1 MTGTGQQNQVVPPP
15 PATVA
20 RLGWRPICVT
30 IILGCALGFT
40 FSLWSNPDVFPLS
53 RSRSTY
59 WIIVDSET
67 KVRTRTNGTVRIQ
80 DDDSMGNIVPE
91 ANIRFFPF
99 NSDVPITLRFTNN
112 KYNWFHSCSGAV
124 SFMNEAEETITG
136 VEIRQ
141 YYKQEGCMEAHYG
154 MLKLMKTKDGS
165 AFMIDVFIRGSTGS
179 QPQWK
184 LIDKYMEELQAG
196 VRSNRQG
203 YGRIR
208 PPWQDLLERY
218 RSRRSLT

>member
-1 MTGTGQQNQVVPPP
+1 MTATGQQDQVVPPP
-15 PATVA
+15 QATTA
-20 RLGWRPICVT
+20 RLGWLPLCVT

-40 FSLWSNPDVFPLS
+40 LSLWSNPDVFPLS

-67 KVRTRTNGTVRIQ
+67 KVRTRTNGTVLIQ
-80 DDDSMGNIVPE
+80 DNSSTGNIVPQ
-91 ANIRFFPF
+91 ANVRYFPYSSGVPVAMRFA
-99 NSDVPITLRFTNN
+99 NN
-112 KYNWFHSCSGAV
+112 KYAWFHSCSGAV
-124 SFMNEAEETITG
+124 SFMNEPEETITG

-141 YYKQEGCMEAHYG
+141 YYTQEGCLAAHYG

-165 AFMIDVFIRGSTGS
+165 ALMIDVFIRGSAGS
-179 QPQWK
+179 QAQWK
-184 LIDKYMEELQAG
+184 LIDKYMEQLQAG

-218 RSRRSLT
+218 RSWRSLT

>member
-1 MTGTGQQNQVVPPP
+1 MIGTGQQNQVTPSPSP
-15 PATVA
+15 TGAK
-20 RLGWRPICVT
+20 LGWPPVCLT

-40 FSLWSNPDVFPLS
+40 LSLWSNPDVFPLS

-59 WIIVDSET
+59 WIIVDSEA
-67 KVRTRTNGTVRIQ
+67 KVRTRTSGTVRIQ
-80 DDDSMGNIVPE
+80 DNASTGNIVPE
-91 ANIRFFPF
+91 ANIRYFPF
-99 NSDVPITLRFTNN
+99 SSGVPVAVRFANN
-112 KYNWFHSCSGAV
+112 KYAWFHSCSRAV
-124 SFMNEAEETITG
+124 SFINEPEETITG

-141 YYKQEGCMEAHYG
+141 YYRQEGCLEAHHG
-154 MLKLMKTKDGS
+154 MLKMVKMKDGS
-165 AFMIDVFIRGSTGS
+165 ALMIDVFIRGSDGS
-179 QPQWK
+179 QAQRK

-218 RSRRSLT
+218 RSWRSLS